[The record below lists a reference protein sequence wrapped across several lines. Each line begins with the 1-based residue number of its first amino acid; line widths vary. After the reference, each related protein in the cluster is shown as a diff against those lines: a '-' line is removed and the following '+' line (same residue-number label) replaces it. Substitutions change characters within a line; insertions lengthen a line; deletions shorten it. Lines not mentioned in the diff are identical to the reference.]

1 MRGGV
6 VTARLRKISACSA
19 AAWDFSRVEEFWREL
34 EALTPYGKDYLDA
47 RHVHSD
53 LAAIEADYDDI
64 DAYGAFAARVRA
76 APARLDK
83 LAWHLRRIPR
93 LPCFGV
99 PGIVEL
105 FLFKKFLSNFK
116 AGADALDDGARVHF
130 GFEFASDELAGLLAM
145 GGADPESFH
154 IADAYAEALGPLR
167 AEISGISAKIAQR
180 YSALSAAA
188 LETFGFDFS
197 GREFLVVPAEKGF
210 AAAAAG
216 AGRGLAVE
224 PYDDQSCL
232 VRFIPDGPTL
242 ELERRREALRDE
254 ERAIEAGAAAR
265 ISAAV
270 DRAEG
275 EFARYVKAVT
285 RLDAARCRYLL
296 AEKHGLSRPR
306 LDGAALRVVGGRFL
320 PLVDD
325 CASLG
330 AAYTPVSV
338 ELRRSAAVLSGS
350 NMGGKTVALQSLLF
364 FQILAQSGMYVPA
377 AIYESKLYDF
387 IEYVGEGCGGGGV
400 GARGLSGFGRE
411 IRALSE
417 ILGKSKNGACLAA
430 FDEFARTTGSEEA
443 EALLSEVVG
452 RFAAAKRCTAIFA
465 THFGRVEGGEA
476 VHWLRMAGLDRAAAR
491 ERFAA
496 AVLAAG
502 APGAE
507 AEAATSAADDAR
519 LREINRLMRYEIIEE
534 NAGREDALRGEEAAA
549 SDALEIATL
558 LGLDPSLVA
567 GARRRLAKRGGGR
580 GGDS

>member
-1 MRGGV
+1 MRGDI
-6 VTARLRKISACSA
+6 VTARLRKASACSA
-19 AAWDFSRVEEFWREL
+19 AAWEFSRVEEFWREL
-34 EALTPYGKDYLDA
+34 EALTPYGKEYLEA
-47 RHVHSD
+47 RHVHSE

-64 DAYGAFAARVRA
+64 DAYAAFAARVRA

-83 LAWHLRRIPR
+83 LAWHMRRIPR

-116 AGADALDDGARVHF
+116 AIAEGLDDGARVHF
-130 GFEFASDELAGLLAM
+130 GIEFASDELADLLAM
-145 GGADPESFH
+145 GGADSESFH
-154 IADAYAEALGPLR
+154 IADAYAEPLGQLR
-167 AEISGISAKIAQR
+167 ADIASISAKIAQR
-180 YSALSAAA
+180 YSALAAAA
-188 LETFGFDFS
+188 LDTFGFDFS
-197 GREFLVVPAEKGF
+197 GREFLVVPEEKGF
-210 AAAAAG
+210 AAAAAD
-216 AGRGLAVE
+216 AGRGLSVE

-232 VRFIPDGPTL
+232 VRFAPDGPIL
-242 ELERRREALRDE
+242 ELERRREILREE

-275 EFARYVKAVT
+275 DFARYVKAIT

-296 AEKHGLSRPR
+296 AEKYGLCRPR
-306 LDGAALRVVGGRFL
+306 LKGAALRVAGGRFL
-320 PLVDD
+320 PLVND
-325 CASLG
+325 CDSIG
-330 AAYTPVSV
+330 AVYTPVSV
-338 ELRRSAAVLSGS
+338 ALRHSAAVLSGS

-377 AIYESKLYDF
+377 ARYESKLYDF
-387 IEYVGEGCGGGGV
+387 IEYVGEGGGGGA

-417 ILGKSKNGACLAA
+417 ILGKSEDGACLAA

-465 THFGRVEGGEA
+465 THFGRVEGGES
-476 VHWLRMAGLDRAAAR
+476 VHWLRMAGLDREAAR

-496 AVLAAG
+496 AAG
-502 APGAE
+502 ASGAE
-507 AEAATSAADDAR
+507 AEAKTGAADDSR

-534 NAGREDALRGEEAAA
+534 HAGREDALCGEEAAA

-567 GARRRLAKRGGGR
+567 GARRRLAKRGGGSA
-580 GGDS
+580 GNS

>member
-1 MRGGV
+1 MRGDV
-6 VTARLRKISACSA
+6 VTARLREASACSA
-19 AAWDFSRVEEFWREL
+19 AAWEFSRVEEFWRGL
-34 EALTPYGKDYLDA
+34 EALTPYGKDHFEA
-47 RHVHSD
+47 RHVHSE

-116 AGADALDDGARVHF
+116 AVADALDDRARLHF
-130 GFEFASDELAGLLAM
+130 GLEFASDELAELLAM
-145 GGADPESFH
+145 GGSDSESFH
-154 IADAYAEALGPLR
+154 IADAYEKALGPLR
-167 AEISGISAKIAQR
+167 AEIAGVSAEIAQR
-180 YSALSAAA
+180 YSALAAAA
-188 LETFGFDFS
+188 LESFGLDFS

-216 AGRGLAVE
+216 AGRGLSVE

-232 VRFIPDGPTL
+232 VKFVPDGPIL

-275 EFARYVKAVT
+275 DFTRYVKAVT
-285 RLDAARCRYLL
+285 RFDAARCRYLI
-296 AEKHGLSRPR
+296 AEKYGLSRPR
-306 LDGAALRVVGGRFL
+306 LKGAALRVAGGRFL
-320 PLVDD
+320 PLVND
-325 CASLG
+325 CASIG

-338 ELRRSAAVLSGS
+338 ALRHSAAVLSGS

-377 AIYESKLYDF
+377 ATYEGKLYDF
-387 IEYVGEGCGGGGV
+387 IEYVGEGCGV
-400 GARGLSGFGRE
+400 AGAKGLSGFGRE

-417 ILGKSKNGACLAA
+417 ILGKSENGACLAA

-443 EALLSEVVG
+443 EALLSEVVA
-452 RFAAAKRCTAIFA
+452 RFAAAKRCTAVFA
-465 THFGRVEGGEA
+465 THFGRVEGGAA

-496 AVLAAG
+496 AAASG
-502 APGAE
+502 AQNAGAE
-507 AEAATSAADDAR
+507 AEIGAADDSR

-534 NAGREDALRGEEAAA
+534 SAGREDALRGEEAAA

-558 LGLDPSLVA
+558 LGLDPSVVA
-567 GARRRLAKRGGGR
+567 GARRRLARREGGS